1 MTIKNLVGSGDK
13 IGMFTLPFLAVG
25 VILNLLFPSVFSVGG
40 PPAAL
45 RVISIILLVPGV
57 AVWIWTAVLILIKVP
72 KKELISGG
80 PYAVVKHPLYLNMSL
95 LVLPW
100 LGFLFNSWLGVA
112 LGIVLYVGSRL
123 FSPAEEKLLSQTFGA
138 AWEDYGRKVILP
150 WL

>member
-100 LGFLFNSWLGVA
+100 LVFLFNSWLGVA